1 MKKLIWPILL
11 MLTFLAGFLVHYG
24 LNNKAEVKTQTDI
37 NILYEE
43 IKTVCK
49 LVAVE
54 GTYAER
60 FDSLSEKSIP
70 ILYPLPYKYKLA
82 KEATIFVSGKIM
94 VGYDMSKMEINM
106 DSETK
111 TVRLTHVPEPEVL
124 AIDHDI
130 TYENIEESWFNSFTE
145 KDFTALNKSAKNAI
159 RNREANAE
167 LIEKA
172 RVEGNQM
179 IDLIKLMAE
188 NAGWTVEME
197 PSQHEQILN

>member
-1 MKKLIWPILL
+1 

-24 LNNKAEVKTQTDI
+24 LNNKTEVKTQTDV

-70 ILYPLPYKYKLA
+70 IFYPLPYKYKLT

-94 VGYDMSKMEINM
+94 VGYDMSKMEIKM

-111 TVRLTHVPEPEVL
+111 TVRLTNVPEPEVL

-159 RNREANAE
+159 RKREANAE

-188 NAGWTVEME
+188 NAGWTVDVK
-197 PSQHEQILN
+197 PSESQQILN

>member
-1 MKKLIWPILL
+1 MKKLIWPILFL
-11 MLTFLAGFLVHYG
+11 LTFLAGFFVHLG
-24 LNNKAEVKTQTDI
+24 MNSKTTVQTSTDV

-54 GTYAER
+54 GTYGER

-70 ILYPLPYKYKLA
+70 ILYPLPYKYKLS
-82 KEATIFVSGKIM
+82 KEATLFVSGTIM
-94 VGYDMSKMEINM
+94 VGYDMSTMEIKM

-111 TVRLTHVPEPEVL
+111 TVRLYNIPEPEVL

-130 TYENIEESWFNSFTE
+130 KYENIEESWFNSFTKE
-145 KDFTALNKSAKNAI
+145 DFTALNKSAKEAI
-159 RNREANAE
+159 RKRDATAG
-167 LIEKA
+167 LLEKA

-179 IDLIKLMAE
+179 IEIIQLMAK
-188 NAGWTVEME
+188 NAGWTVELE
-197 PSQHEQILN
+197 GVGVEQMLN

>member
-11 MLTFLAGFLVHYG
+11 LLTFLAGFLVHYG
-24 LNNKAEVKTQTDI
+24 LDNKTEVRTQTDV

-54 GTYAER
+54 GTYGER

-70 ILYPLPYKYKLA
+70 ILYPLPYKYKLS
-82 KEATIFVSGKIM
+82 KEATMFVSGTIM
-94 VGYDMSKMEINM
+94 IGYDMSAMEIKM

-111 TVRLTHVPEPEVL
+111 TVRLRNVPEPEIL

-130 TYENIEESWFNSFTE
+130 TYENIDESWFNSFTE
-145 KDFTALNKSAKNAI
+145 EDFTALNKSAKNAI
-159 RNREANAE
+159 RKREANDA

-179 IDLIKLMAE
+179 IGIIQLMAK

-197 PSQHEQILN
+197 DGLSPELLN